1 MKQQI
6 RAYTRREERDLTLWK
21 LAAVM
26 ALTIIGSGVYA
37 ASHRDALTDPLYDS
51 QYAYGVTAR

>member
-37 ASHRDALTDPLYDS
+37 ASHRDALTDPLYVRS
-51 QYAYGVTAR
+51 TRTA